1 MARLPLFGHAASGS
15 IRMLIDYQE
24 TDMVRIAQKGSR
36 ADKAPPEVLKLT
48 RRMNVLFRDR
58 LEERLRPLSITS
70 AQLQLLAA
78 LTKEPGT
85 SGAHISRFCQVTPQ
99 TTHALLAVAEKRG
112 WVQRSPDPENAHT
125 LLATPTPLGRR
136 LFARGK
142 TLAIRL
148 QSRML
153 RTLTAAE
160 VAHLEATLSQLIRNL
175 E

>member
-1 MARLPLFGHAASGS
+1 
-15 IRMLIDYQE
+15 
-24 TDMVRIAQKGSR
+24 MVRTAQKKGRSDKR
-36 ADKAPPEVLKLT
+36 APEVLKLT
-48 RRMNVLFRDR
+48 RRMTTLFRDR
-58 LEERLRPLSITS
+58 LEVQLRPLGITA

-78 LTKEPGT
+78 LIKEPGT
-85 SGAHISRFCQVTPQ
+85 SGAHISRYCQVTPQ
-99 TTHALLAVAEKRG
+99 TTHALLAVAESRG
-112 WVQRSPDPENAHT
+112 WVRRSPHPENAHT
-125 LLATPTPLGRR
+125 LLATPTPVGRR

-160 VAHLEATLSQLIRNL
+160 VAHLEAILSQLIRNL